1 MKNFGIFY
9 SVLLFFCNAFSQNK
23 IATSTGTILFEA
35 SLPAFEEVKANNNN
49 VSCVV
54 NTTTGEI
61 SSLAFINEFHFKMA
75 MMQEHFNANYLESH
89 KYPKATFKGTIKGFN
104 LAIIGNT
111 PKEFFITGVL
121 SMHGKSK
128 IIKTIALI
136 QKTENGL
143 QIESNFKVNTSD
155 FGIKIPKIV
164 QNKVA
169 EIVTI
174 KTNFEFKIIELSSQ
188 KKAANVVLPRLK

>member
-1 MKNFGIFY
+1 MKNLVIFY
-9 SVLLFFCNAFSQNK
+9 SVLFFFCNAFSQNK

-61 SSLAFINEFHFKMA
+61 TSLAFISEFHFKMA

-89 KYPKATFKGTIKGFN
+89 KYPKATFKGNIHGFN
-104 LAIIGNT
+104 LAIVGNV
-111 PKEFFITGVL
+111 PKDFILTGTL

-128 IIKTIALI
+128 IISTIARI

-143 QIESNFKVNTSD
+143 EIVTNFKVNTSD

-164 QNKVA
+164 QYKIA

-174 KTNFEFKIIELSSQ
+174 KTTFLM
-188 KKAANVVLPRLK
+188 L